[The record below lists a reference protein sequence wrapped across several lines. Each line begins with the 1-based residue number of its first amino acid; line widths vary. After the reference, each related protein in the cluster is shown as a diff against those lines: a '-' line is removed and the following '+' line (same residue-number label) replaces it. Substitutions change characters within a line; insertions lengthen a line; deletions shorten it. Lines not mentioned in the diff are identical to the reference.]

1 MHVLQLFSLSSSQ
14 RSYGGL
20 WPKREMFSCVTGG
33 WQICILFVG
42 DMKKKLMQHVR
53 FLRDYSYL
61 HGNQNE

>member
-1 MHVLQLFSLSSSQ
+1 MVGSGQ
-14 RSYGGL
+14 
-20 WPKREMFSCVTGG
+20 KAKCCVTGG

-53 FLRDYSYL
+53 SLRDYSYL